1 MKTILVIEKHPN
13 LRRLYVNSL
22 SGIGYNVLTAW
33 EPAQAREKIALGD
46 PDLIVVDPRLGD
58 EEEERSLSR
67 LLDGDNLPPILY
79 NLSSHDTGDG
89 LGSLRTGYQLLKT
102 SDVAQLERMVEVAL
116 SRN

>member
-13 LRRLYVNSL
+13 LRRLYANL
-22 SGIGYNVLTAW
+22 LGGLGYNVLTAW

-46 PDLIVVDPRLGD
+46 PDLIVVDPNLGD
-58 EEEERSLSR
+58 EEEEGSLRR
-67 LLDGDNLPPILY
+67 LLDRDSLPPILL
-79 NLSSHDTGDG
+79 NLGSHDTGDG

-116 SRN
+116 SGN